1 MSAMEKYRPKIEKHS
16 AVLEK
21 VGFSPVASRVYLFL
35 LFAKQNEAT
44 FEELIEYFGV
54 SKSAVSNGLKFL
66 QTVHLILPLTKN
78 GQRKRYF
85 KVDLEGNT
93 GVAHA
98 VARLKEMKLLLD
110 DIFKTKGASVKND
123 DLYKLIR
130 YYEMMLVEYPLI
142 LEKWRRSVK

>member
-1 MSAMEKYRPKIEKHS
+1 METHRLKIEKHS
-16 AVLEK
+16 AVLERI
-21 VGFSPVASRVYLFL
+21 GFSPVASRLYLFL

-44 FEELIEYFGV
+44 FEELIDYFGV

-66 QTVHLILPLTKN
+66 QTVNLILPITKN
-78 GQRKRYF
+78 GKRKRYF

-98 VARLKEMKLLLD
+98 IARLQEMKGMLEN
-110 DIFKTKGASVKND
+110 IAKARGVVKEDD
-123 DLYKLIR
+123 DLQKLIR
-130 YYEMMLVEYPLI
+130 YYKMMLIEYPAI